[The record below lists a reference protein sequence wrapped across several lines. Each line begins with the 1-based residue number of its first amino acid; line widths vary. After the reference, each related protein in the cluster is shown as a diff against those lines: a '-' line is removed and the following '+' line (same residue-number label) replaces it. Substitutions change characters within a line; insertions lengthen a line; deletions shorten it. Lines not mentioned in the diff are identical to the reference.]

1 MTRAYKIWR
10 KLIGHPHRLS
20 VENRVFN
27 SVCVITAAMLMLFI
41 AINFNLQLNSSLYIN
56 TGVLFIQLYIYY
68 LSRFKKQYKIGIV
81 LYALCTYAALST
93 NYFYNEGIKGPT
105 ILAFFLTFQLLIAIS
120 KRSLHLVWTS
130 LHITLALALVTI
142 EYYYPDLIQGHYLSK
157 QEHYL
162 DIISTYVIC
171 LFFIYIITIHLRNSY
186 SREKLLAQKRSIEI
200 KQHLKEIEE
209 QNEKLKEIAWM
220 QSHKVRGQVATILGL
235 CQFVDEHKE
244 EDPHTK
250 EVLEGIKTATR
261 DLDEVIK
268 EINELTKKAEIHNE
282 TDEH

>member
-1 MTRAYKIWR
+1 MTRTYKIWR
-10 KLIGHPHRLS
+10 KLIGHPHKLS

-27 SVCVITAAMLMLFI
+27 SVCVITTIMLLLVI
-41 AINFNLQLNSSLYIN
+41 VVNFNLQLNSSLYIN
-56 TGVLFIQLYIYY
+56 TGVLFIQLFIYY
-68 LSRFKKQYKIGIV
+68 ISRFKKQYRVGIL
-81 LYALCTYAALST
+81 LYAFCTYATLFV
-93 NYFYNEGIKGPT
+93 NYFYNGGIEGPT

-120 KRSLHLVWTS
+120 KRSQHILWTT
-130 LHITLALALVTI
+130 LHITVALVLILI
-142 EYYYPDLIQGHYLSK
+142 EYFYPDSIQVHYLSK

-186 SREKLLAQKRSIEI
+186 YREKLLAQQRSVEI
-200 KQHLKEIEE
+200 KKHLKEIEE

-244 EDPHTK
+244 EDPHTR
-250 EVLEGIKTATR
+250 EVLEGIKTATH

-268 EINELTKKAEIHNE
+268 EINELTKKAEIHN
-282 TDEH
+282 DIDKH

>member
-27 SVCVITAAMLMLFI
+27 SVCVITTVMLLLVI
-41 AINFNLQLNSSLYIN
+41 IVNFNLHLNRSLYLNI
-56 TGVLFIQLYIYY
+56 GVLFIQLFVYYI
-68 LSRFKKQYKIGIV
+68 SRFKKQYRLGII
-81 LYALCTYAALST
+81 LYAFCTYATLFV
-93 NYFYNEGIKGPT
+93 NYFYNGGIAGPT

-120 KRSLHLVWTS
+120 KRSQHILWTT
-130 LHITLALALVTI
+130 LHITVALVLVLI
-142 EYYYPDLIQGHYLSK
+142 EYYYPSAIKVHYTSK
-157 QEHYL
+157 QDHYL
-162 DIISTYVIC
+162 DLISTYVIC

-186 SREKLLAQKRSIEI
+186 SREKLLAQQRSLEI
-200 KQHLKEIEE
+200 KKHLQEIEE
-209 QNEKLKEIAWM
+209 QNKKLKEIAWM

-250 EVLEGIKTATR
+250 EVLEGIKTATK
-261 DLDEVIK
+261 DLDVVIK

-282 TDEH
+282 SDGH